1 MNFSTI
7 FCTFDDFP
15 HFYTALCCI
24 FRTTKFLKNPQQ
36 HRIWFHKFK
45 NAVIERREFVKGE

>member
-45 NAVIERREFVKGE
+45 NAVIKEESL